1 MLVVANFPP
10 ETILIL
16 CIYLITNQHSWF
28 VYRKEVVYRDTLCE
42 KVAVYSQLGQTLDCI
57 DKVDTS
63 DGLRTQINLGSNFY
77 AQAHM

>member
-1 MLVVANFPP
+1 MLFPAYAVFLHSS
-10 ETILIL
+10 LIIDL
-16 CIYLITNQHSWF
+16 LF
-28 VYRKEVVYRDTLCE
+28 FYRKEIANRDAVCE
-42 KVAVYSQLGQTLDCI
+42 KIAIYSQLKQTLDCI